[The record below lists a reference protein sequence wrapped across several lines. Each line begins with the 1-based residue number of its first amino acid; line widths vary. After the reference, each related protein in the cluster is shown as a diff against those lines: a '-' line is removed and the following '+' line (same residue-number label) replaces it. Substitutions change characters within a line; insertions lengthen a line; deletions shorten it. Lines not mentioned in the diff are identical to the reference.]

1 MEFEGAI
8 SRYSIKLFVI
18 ALDKDGCCSE
28 AGSQGGDHHPEYRQG
43 GCRSPGYRTHPWLD
57 AANSF
62 DDSIAGSTYN
72 NRMDAKRMG
81 KKQELMRSLGTLLI
95 AFALRVM
102 GTWKLFLAANIAGRS
117 ASFFWFFL
125 WAYAAQAFIIPPL
138 AKMASIAPTASG
150 QYHWVSG
157 I

>member
-18 ALDKDGCCSE
+18 ALNKDGCRSE
-28 AGSQGGDHHPEYRQG
+28 AGSQGGDHHREHRQG

-57 AANSF
+57 AANSL
-62 DDSIAGSTYN
+62 DDSIVGSTYN

-81 KKQELMRSLGTLLI
+81 KKQELMRNFGTPSI

-102 GTWKLFLAANIAGRS
+102 GTWELLLAAN
-117 ASFFWFFL
+117 
-125 WAYAAQAFIIPPL
+125 
-138 AKMASIAPTASG
+138 T
-150 QYHWVSG
+150 
-157 I
+157 